1 MNANDEAR
9 IILDSL
15 SFLWPDKEEIV
26 AWADRRIAEEG
37 GCPFWVF
44 DLSTLGSSRLAD
56 YISILKANQSDRH
69 LRTDEK
75 ILMCLDCYQCG
86 AMDLGNTLGAINS
99 IWSGED
105 SRGKRIRLD
114 PELEEVCGWW
124 EMVDGHGDVIGEDL
138 EAAAHNAFVQ
148 FSQTYCDLRN
158 PLPELKT
165 KKVQQTAPSG
175 GDKRAN

>member
-1 MNANDEAR
+1 
-9 IILDSL
+9 
-15 SFLWPDKEEIV
+15 
-26 AWADRRIAEEG
+26 
-37 GCPFWVF
+37 
-44 DLSTLGSSRLAD
+44 
-56 YISILKANQSDRH
+56 
-69 LRTDEK
+69 
-75 ILMCLDCYQCG
+75 
-86 AMDLGNTLGAINS
+86 MDLGNTLGAINS